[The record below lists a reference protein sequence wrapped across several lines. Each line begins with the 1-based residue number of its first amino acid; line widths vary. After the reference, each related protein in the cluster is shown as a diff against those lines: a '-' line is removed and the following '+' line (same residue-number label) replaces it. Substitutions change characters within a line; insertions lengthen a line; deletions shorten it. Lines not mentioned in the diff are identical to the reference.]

1 MNKEEMLN
9 KYGLKRIEKCREIS
23 EELKSLNKEA
33 ERLQRK
39 AYWAKTAEPDERV
52 NIGVFDVEELESRL
66 SLIRK
71 DVAELEK
78 VNAVLDFLR
87 DVK

>member
-1 MNKEEMLN
+1 MNNEEMLN
-9 KYGLKRIEKCREIS
+9 KYGLKRIDKCREIS
-23 EELKSLNKEA
+23 ERLKSLNKEV

-52 NIGVFDVEELESRL
+52 NIGMFDVEELESRL

-78 VNAVLDFLR
+78 INAVLDFLR